1 MQDQVTPPSYYRT
14 IIHLLI
20 PIAIQAFFN
29 SALALVDNMFVGQ
42 IDEVAVT
49 AVSLASQVF
58 FILSLI
64 YFGINSGSAIFTA
77 QFWGNNDSESIRKVV
92 GVNLLINISLGL
104 VVTLLAEL
112 LPEMILGLYTR
123 DQAVITAGAPYLR
136 IYAIGYVFL
145 GITQA
150 LYFTLRSTQNVKI
163 PMFVNSLALIVNT
176 CLGYILIFGKLGV
189 TPMGIEGAAIA
200 NATARILE
208 FIALFVI
215 LTWSK
220 SFLFRDYK
228 TMFPIRREFVLRFL
242 KYAAPVA
249 LNELLWSVG
258 FSTYN
263 SIYAHIGTD
272 SAAATN
278 IAFSLENLF
287 FVPFLGLGNA
297 CAILIGNQIGA
308 EDKDK
313 AYHSAARS
321 LRLTVITAIGMGLIM
336 FIAKDWILQIYHIS
350 AITRDYAALVI
361 TWLSIALIAKSW
373 NMVVLIGILRAGGD
387 TRFALGLELAT
398 MWLYGVPAAWI
409 SANVFQLPVF
419 WVVPIVLI
427 EELLK
432 AIISYTRF
440 RSKKWIHHLSH
451 SAV

>member
-1 MQDQVTPPSYYRT
+1 MLDSPKPPSYYRT

-29 SALALVDNMFVGQ
+29 SALALVDNIFVGQ
-42 IDEVAVT
+42 IDEIAVT

-77 QFWGNNDSESIRKVV
+77 QFWGNNDSGSIRKVI
-92 GVNLLINISLGL
+92 GINLLINIGLGL

-112 LPEMILGLYTR
+112 IPETILGLYTR
-123 DQAVITAGAPYLR
+123 DQAVIAAGAPYLR

-163 PMFVNSLALIVNT
+163 PMLVNSLALVVNT
-176 CLGYILIFGKLGV
+176 SLGYILIFGKLGV
-189 TPMGIEGAAIA
+189 APMGIEGAAIA

-208 FIALFVI
+208 FVALFVI
-215 LTWSK
+215 LIWSK
-220 SFLFRDYK
+220 SFLVRDYK
-228 TMFPIRREFVLRFL
+228 NIFPIHKEFVLRLL

-263 SIYAHIGTD
+263 SIYAHIGTEA
-272 SAAATN
+272 AAATT

-308 EDKDK
+308 EDQEQ

-321 LRLTVITAIGMGLIM
+321 LGLTVITGIGMGLTM
-336 FIAKDWILQIYHIS
+336 FLTKDWIIQIYHIS
-350 AITRDYAALVI
+350 DITRDYTLLI
-361 TWLSIALIAKSW
+361 ISWLSVVLIAKSW
-373 NMVVLIGILRAGGD
+373 NMVALIGVLRAGGD
-387 TRFALGLELAT
+387 TKFALGLELFT
-398 MWLYGVPAAWI
+398 MWFYGVPAAWI
-409 SANVFQLPVF
+409 GANVFHLPVY

-427 EELLK
+427 EELIK
-432 AIISYTRF
+432 AIILYTRF
-440 RSKKWIHHLSH
+440 RSKKWIHQLSH
-451 SAV
+451 PTV